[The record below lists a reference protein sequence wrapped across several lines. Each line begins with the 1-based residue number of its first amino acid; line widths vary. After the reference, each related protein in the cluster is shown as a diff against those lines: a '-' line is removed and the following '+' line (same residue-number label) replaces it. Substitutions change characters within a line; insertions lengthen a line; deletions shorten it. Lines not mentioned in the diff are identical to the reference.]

1 MEKGS
6 DKVVWLDFND
16 APDQG
21 VALKSKHD
29 AHELKQRLLDS
40 LESVLMY
47 LFPRDPLEVQLGGVF
62 VDRSKHS
69 RI

>member
-21 VALKSKHD
+21 VVHKSKHD
-29 AHELKQRLLDS
+29 ARELKQRLLDS
-40 LESVLMY
+40 LESV
-47 LFPRDPLEVQLGGVF
+47 
-62 VDRSKHS
+62 
-69 RI
+69 